1 MIFEKDKICDDIIK
15 NSISQ
20 KYIDID
26 IDINTFVKNI
36 IKYFERCSRE
46 INIIYIQSLLSDSK
60 NNIAFYCIDTV
71 FDIHNCPSS
80 IIYQKKNTKKNEI
93 TYYILLI
100 FTVTKYRNMGY
111 ATIML
116 DKFIEYILKKH
127 TSNQKIKFILSSTE
141 NAFTFYLYSGFELTQ
156 DLLTDHKILT
166 KYEKNDKNKEYY
178 IFELL
183 IN

>member
-20 KYIDID
+20 KYID

-71 FDIHNCPSS
+71 FDIHNCHS
-80 IIYQKKNTKKNEI
+80 
-93 TYYILLI
+93 
-100 FTVTKYRNMGY
+100 
-111 ATIML
+111 
-116 DKFIEYILKKH
+116 
-127 TSNQKIKFILSSTE
+127 
-141 NAFTFYLYSGFELTQ
+141 
-156 DLLTDHKILT
+156 
-166 KYEKNDKNKEYY
+166 
-178 IFELL
+178 
-183 IN
+183 

>member
-1 MIFEKDKICDDIIK
+1 MIFEKDEICDDIIK
-15 NSISQ
+15 KNILQ
-20 KYIDID
+20 KD
-26 IDINTFVKNI
+26 IDINIHTFVKNI
-36 IKYFERCSRE
+36 VKYFQRCSRE
-46 INIIYIQSLLSDSK
+46 INIIYIQSLIRDIK
-60 NNIAFYCIDTV
+60 NNIAFYCIDTD
-71 FDIHNCPSS
+71 FDINNCPSS
-80 IIYQKKNTKKNEI
+80 IIYQKKNTKMKDEI

-156 DLLTDHKILT
+156 ELLSDHKILT
-166 KYEKNDKNKEYY
+166 KYERNDKNKEYY

-183 IN
+183 LN

>member
-26 IDINTFVKNI
+26 INTFVKNI
-36 IKYFERCSRE
+36 IKYFERCSR
-46 INIIYIQSLLSDSK
+46 D
-60 NNIAFYCIDTV
+60 IAFYCIDTY

-156 DLLTDHKILT
+156 ELLTDHKILT